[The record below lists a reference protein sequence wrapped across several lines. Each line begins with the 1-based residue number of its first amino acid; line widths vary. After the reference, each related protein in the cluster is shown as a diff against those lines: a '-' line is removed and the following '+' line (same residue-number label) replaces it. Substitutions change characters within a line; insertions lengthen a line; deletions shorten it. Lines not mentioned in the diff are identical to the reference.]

1 MTGVTMQKKQRS
13 KEIVKGSL
21 ALAGYFIFGITLLI
35 SAPAQSPSKPAG
47 TDGQKTA
54 VHGSPTHYQPN
65 HFAKRATMYY
75 QDVWGID
82 TLTVRAAES
91 GELIRFNYRILDAS
105 KARQLNDKKAQPTLV
120 DPKAGVQL
128 VVPSLEKVG
137 QLRQSSTPE
146 EGRIY
151 WMAFSNPRRTVTR
164 GDRVNIVIGNFHA
177 ENLVVE

>member
-1 MTGVTMQKKQRS
+1 MHDEKRCRAGLKGIKILIGCAAFSGILLATAQAPPASAQKD
-13 KEIVKGSL
+13 VPG
-21 ALAGYFIFGITLLI
+21 
-35 SAPAQSPSKPAG
+35 PKPA
-47 TDGQKTA
+47 A
-54 VHGSPTHYQPN
+54 HSAPTHYQPG
-65 HFAKRATMYY
+65 HFSKRATMYY

-91 GELIRFNYRILDAS
+91 GELIRFNYRVLDVS

-146 EGRIY
+146 QGRIY
-151 WMAFSNPRRTVTR
+151 WMAFSNPRRTVKP
-164 GDRVNIVIGNFHA
+164 GDRVNVVIGNFHA
-177 ENLVVE
+177 DNLVVE

>member
-1 MTGVTMQKKQRS
+1 MNNGKRSILRFKGIKILIGCAAFSGVLLASAQAPPASAQKDVSSQ
-13 KEIVKGSL
+13 
-21 ALAGYFIFGITLLI
+21 
-35 SAPAQSPSKPAG
+35 KPA
-47 TDGQKTA
+47 A
-54 VHGSPTHYQPN
+54 HASPTHYQPN

-151 WMAFSNPRRTVTR
+151 WMAFSNPRRTVKR
-164 GDRVNIVIGNFHA
+164 GDRVNVVIGNFHA
-177 ENLVVE
+177 DNLVVE

>member
-1 MTGVTMQKKQRS
+1 MNNGKRS
-13 KEIVKGSL
+13 IVILKGIKILISCAAFSSILL
-21 ALAGYFIFGITLLI
+21 ASAQAP
-35 SAPAQSPSKPAG
+35 SAPAQKNVPSQKPASS
-47 TDGQKTA
+47 A
-54 VHGSPTHYQPN
+54 APTHYQPN
-65 HFAKRATMYY
+65 RFSKRATMYY

-91 GELIRFNYRILDAS
+91 GELIRFNYRILDVS

-151 WMAFSNPRRTVTR
+151 WMAFSNPRRTVKR
-164 GDRVNIVIGNFHA
+164 GDRVNVVIGNFHA